1 MTALQAVL
9 LGIVQGLTEFFP
21 ISSSAHL
28 ILART
33 FFGWEA
39 GELGLAFDVACHVGT
54 LLAVLAYFWRDVA
67 ALVAAAPDAARR
79 GRSESAHLV
88 RSLTVGTLPI
98 LLVGLLFA
106 EVLSTSLRT
115 AEVAGAMLALGAVV
129 MIVAERWGTQNRT
142 ETSLTIA
149 EALGLGFAQ
158 AIALIPG
165 VSRAGAVLTIAMMLG
180 LKRER
185 AARFSFLL
193 GVPAILAAAA
203 SQTTDLMTQGGLPTG
218 ALGLFALG
226 LGTSALVGYLTVK
239 YFIRYVARHPI
250 YLFAAYRLALAAGVL
265 VWVVRS

>member
-9 LGIVQGLTEFFP
+9 LGIVQGLTEFLP

-54 LLAVLAYFWRDVA
+54 LLAVLAYFRRDVA
-67 ALVAAAPDAARR
+67 ALVAAVPDAARGR
-79 GRSESAHLV
+79 RSEPAHLV

-106 EVLSTSLRT
+106 DVLSTSLRT
-115 AEVAGAMLALGAVV
+115 AEVAGATLALGAVV
-129 MIVAERWGTQNRT
+129 MIVAERWGTRNRT
-142 ETSLTIA
+142 ETSLTTA

-158 AIALIPG
+158 AVALIPG
-165 VSRAGAVLTIAMMLG
+165 VSRAGAVLTIAVMLG

-203 SQTTDLMTQGGLPTG
+203 SQTTDLMAQGLPTG
-218 ALGLFALG
+218 VLSLFALG

-250 YLFAAYRLALAAGVL
+250 HLFAVYRLALAAGVL